1 VVRIVSLLPSTTEI
15 VCDLGLE
22 DDLLGVTAECN
33 WPERVQDGREIV
45 VRSFADATMTPGEID
60 EFVRQ
65 RVDAGLDLYTLDDT
79 ALQRCDPDL
88 ILSQDLCRVCAV
100 ASGDVAAATARLNC
114 HAEVLQ
120 IDPQT
125 LSEVLSSIETIADAA
140 NVPER
145 GFEIVASLRRRLTD
159 IDGAVRGRPRRRVF
173 VLEWIDPPFG
183 AGHWVPDLVVAAG
196 GDPVLSHPGERSVSS
211 TWDTIAAA
219 QPEVLV
225 VAPCGFGLDRASEQ
239 ARQILDLV
247 PDDTEV
253 WAIDA
258 DAVMVRPGP
267 RLVDGVEALA
277 FMLHSVGDTPTDVIA
292 RIR

>member
-1 VVRIVSLLPSTTEI
+1 VRIVSLLPSTTEI
-15 VCDLGLE
+15 VYDLGLE
-22 DDLLGVTAECN
+22 KDLLGVTAECN
-33 WPERVQDGREIV
+33 WPIHVQDGREIV
-45 VRSFADATMTPGEID
+45 VRSFGDATMTPREID

-65 RVDAGLDLYTLDDT
+65 RVEAGMDLYVLDDE

-100 ASGDVAAATARLNC
+100 ASGDVEAAVARLNC
-114 HAEVLQ
+114 RAEVLQ

-125 LSEVLSSIETIADAA
+125 LSEVLASIVTIATAA
-140 NVPER
+140 GVAQR
-145 GFEIVASLRRRLTD
+145 GVDIVAGLRHRLAKVNV
-159 IDGAVRGRPRRRVF
+159 AVRERPRRRVF

-183 AGHWVPDLVVAAG
+183 AGHWVPDLVVGAG
-196 GDPVLSHPGERSVSS
+196 GESVLARPGERSVST
-211 TWDTIAAA
+211 TWELIASAN
-219 QPEVLV
+219 PDIVV
-225 VAPCGFGLDRASEQ
+225 VAPCGFGLEEAAAQ
-239 ARQILDLV
+239 ARQVLDLV
-247 PDDTEV
+247 PGNAEV

-277 FMLHSVGDTPTDVIA
+277 SIIHGVGDVPPGVVA